1 MGETS
6 YKKSFLLAVVI
17 NFFFLLFLSYV
28 VQHSLFVD
36 IKDRDLVVQI
46 DMSQYEVS
54 TTKQG
59 NQQEV
64 VKSTPGGNTSVGNPS
79 SAMSEN
85 SVSGVTSR
93 TPYLGGVESASVGVA
108 GASVSGIGG
117 EAKGGTG
124 AGIGEGLGAGSGIGS
139 GDGQNGGT
147 GYVDVDSYMAKLNS
161 MKKYPQQAL
170 RRNLEGSVHFMVT
183 FDVAGN
189 MVDYQITGGSYDVLN
204 NAASALI
211 ERGGRIVNT
220 TGTTQTV
227 PITIHYF
234 LQ

>member
-17 NFFFLLFLSYV
+17 NFFFLLVLSYV
-28 VQHSLFVD
+28 VQHPLFVD
-36 IKDRDLVVQI
+36 TKHRDLVVQI
-46 DMSQYEVS
+46 DMSEYEVS
-54 TTKQG
+54 MTKQG
-59 NQQEV
+59 NEQEII
-64 VKSTPGGNTSVGNPS
+64 KSVPGGNTSVGNSS

-85 SVSGVTSR
+85 SVSGVTSS

-108 GASVSGIGG
+108 GASVSGTGG

-124 AGIGEGLGAGSGIGS
+124 TGIGEESGAGSGIGS
-139 GDGQNGGT
+139 GEGQNGGT
-147 GYVDVDSYMAKLNS
+147 GYVDVDSYMSKLNS
-161 MKKYPQQAL
+161 IKKYPQQAL

-183 FDVAGN
+183 FDAAGN